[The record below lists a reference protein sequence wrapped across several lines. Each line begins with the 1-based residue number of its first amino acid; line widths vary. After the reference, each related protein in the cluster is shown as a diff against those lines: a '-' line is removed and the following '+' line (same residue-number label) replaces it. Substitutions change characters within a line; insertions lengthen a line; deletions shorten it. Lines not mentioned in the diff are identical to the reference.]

1 MKGEETRVL
10 VTGATGFV
18 GSRLV
23 QRLLDE
29 GLTVHLIVRPQS
41 GLQELKSAASRVT
54 VLTHDGSTGHLVKLV
69 AQAAP
74 DCAFHLASLFVAEHR
89 SEDVVSLLD
98 ANVRFGAQLLEAIA
112 LNGVRRLVSAGTS
125 WQHFNSSS
133 YRPSSL
139 YAATKQAFDA
149 ILDYYVDACG
159 LRAITLKLFD
169 TYGPGDPRP
178 KLFALLRSAARLQT
192 ILDLTP
198 GGQLIDLVYIDDVVE
213 AFFLAGER
221 LLLDRSGPKEEYAV
235 SSGRPLP
242 LRQVVAIY
250 AEASG
255 ATLNVRWGA
264 RPYRAREV
272 MIPWSRGDV
281 LPGWIPRVSI
291 EEGIRRME
299 MWCSLAEGK

>member
-1 MKGEETRVL
+1 MRGSETRVL
-10 VTGATGFV
+10 VTGASGFV

-23 QRLLDE
+23 QRLLDD
-29 GLTVHLIVRPQS
+29 GLAVHLIVRPQS
-41 GLQELKSAASRVT
+41 SLQELKSAASSVT
-54 VLTHDGSTGHLVKLV
+54 VLTHDGSTGHLVKLL

-74 DCAFHLASLFVAEHR
+74 DCVFHLASLFIAEHGV
-89 SEDVVSLLD
+89 EDVVPLLD
-98 ANVRFGAQLLEAIA
+98 ANVRFGAQLLEAMA
-112 LNGVRRLVSAGTS
+112 LNGTRRLVSAGTS
-125 WQHFNSSS
+125 WQHFNSPS

-159 LRAITLKLFD
+159 LRTITLKLFD

-178 KLFALLRSAARLQT
+178 KLFALLRSAARSQAR
-192 ILDLTP
+192 LDLTP
-198 GGQLIDLVYIDDVVE
+198 GGQLIDLVYIDDAVE

-242 LRQVVAIY
+242 LREVVAKY

-255 ATLNVRWGA
+255 TTLNVRWGA

-272 MIPWSRGDV
+272 MVPWNTGNL
-281 LPGWIPRVSI
+281 LPGWAPRVSL
-291 EEGIRRME
+291 EVGIRMLE
-299 MWCSLAEGK
+299 MWCSQAEGR